1 MELLGICMLTDCL
14 TGTAAA
20 TTAAGLDAVLLEVGE
35 VGMAGTRVQV
45 HCAAAVIL
53 GPLVLIADHH
63 TNWGAQCNPELCAR
77 LDLDTVLLI
86 ARGCQGALAGTA
98 AGHLGLDVVLGELHA
113 GRAAVDDTA
122 DRAAV
127 RLAIAERDQNGRK
140 VFGVEGQLTW

>member
-1 MELLGICMLTDCL
+1 VLDSCMLTDGL

-20 TTAAGLDAVLLEVGE
+20 TTTAGLDAVLLEVGE

-45 HCAAAVIL
+45 HCAATVVL
-53 GPLVLIADHH
+53 GPLILIADHDS
-63 TNWGAQCNPELCAR
+63 NWSAQCNAELCAR
-77 LDLDTVLLI
+77 LDLDAILLI

-98 AGHLGLDVVLGELHA
+98 AGHLGLDIVLGELHT

-127 RLAIAERDQNGRK
+127 RFAIAGGDQTGWNM
-140 VFGVEGQLTW
+140 FGVEGQLTW